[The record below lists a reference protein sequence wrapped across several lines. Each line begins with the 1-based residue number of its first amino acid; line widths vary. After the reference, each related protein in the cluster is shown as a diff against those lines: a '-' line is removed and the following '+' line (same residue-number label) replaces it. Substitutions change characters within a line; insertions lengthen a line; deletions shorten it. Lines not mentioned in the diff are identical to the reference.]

1 VPPGRPY
8 DWKSEG
14 PADSGSVSD
23 LAPANWEWSFD
34 VDGALALDPS
44 ERRLHRRDTS
54 VTVPRMAWPS
64 APRLAA
70 PSAPR
75 DESNA
80 RLKRARRMA
89 VLLVFAAL
97 AVATLV
103 VAGFG
108 ATESPASAPLSP
120 APSHR
125 LLPSGPP
132 RPQVVAAHDTLRIL
146 LPIAQTRVTAI
157 GYHGAGAGTLPLEPV
172 GTQANAGLLERLFH
186 RLSGRSGANVSYYLV
201 DGGTGA
207 ETSGLDVGAPLDT
220 DVYAPVD
227 GTVITLADNI
237 VNGARYGVRM
247 DIQPSGSPG
256 VVVSISNLRPDP
268 ALTVGSTVSAARTKI
283 GRVIDLSSVEGAALA
298 RYTQD
303 KGHHVHLHVRPAA
316 SLAR

>member
-1 VPPGRPY
+1 MPPDPPY

-14 PADSGSVSD
+14 PAEAGSVVD
-23 LAPANWEWSFD
+23 LRPPAWEWSFD
-34 VDGALALDPS
+34 VDGALALDPAPR
-44 ERRLHRRDTS
+44 ELHGFETS
-54 VTVPRMAWPS
+54 VSVPRMARPP
-64 APRLAA
+64 ARRPAA
-70 PSAPR
+70 PPARR
-75 DESNA
+75 DESGA
-80 RLKRARRMA
+80 SAKRARRIAALIVLA
-89 VLLVFAAL
+89 VLG
-97 AVATLV
+97 VATLL

-108 ATESPASAPLSP
+108 AREVPASAPLAP

-157 GYHGAGAGTLPLEPV
+157 GYHGAGAGTLALEPV
-172 GTQANAGLLERLFH
+172 GRQANAGMLERLLQ
-186 RLSGRSGANVSYYLV
+186 RLSGESGSKVSYYLV
-201 DGGTGA
+201 GGGA
-207 ETSGLDVGAPLDT
+207 GPETSGLDVGAPLDT

-227 GTVITLADNI
+227 GTVITVSDNV
-237 VNGARYGVRM
+237 VNGAKYGVRM

-268 ALTVGSTVSAARTKI
+268 ALTVGSTVSAAKTKI
-283 GRVIDLSSVEGAALA
+283 GRVIDLSAVERAALA

-303 KGHHVHLHVRPAA
+303 KGHHVHIHVRPAA

>member
-1 VPPGRPY
+1 VPPERPY
-8 DWKSEG
+8 DWKSER
-14 PADSGSVSD
+14 PAEAGSVGD
-23 LAPANWEWSFD
+23 LRPAAWEWSFD

-44 ERRLHRRDTS
+44 ERRLRMPDTS
-54 VTVPRMAWPS
+54 VSVPRMAWPH

-70 PSAPR
+70 SPAAR
-75 DESNA
+75 DETGA
-80 RLKRARRMA
+80 RARRA
-89 VLLVFAAL
+89 RRLAALLVLAAL
-97 AVATLV
+97 GVATLV

-108 ATESPASAPLSP
+108 ATEIPASVPLAP
-120 APSHR
+120 APSYR

-132 RPQVVAAHDTLRIL
+132 RPQVVAVHDTLRIQ

-157 GYHGAGAGTLPLEPV
+157 GYHGAGAGALPLEPV

-201 DGGTGA
+201 GGGTGA

-227 GTVITLADNI
+227 GTVITLSDNV

-256 VVVSISNLRPDP
+256 VVVSVSNLRPDP
-268 ALTVGSTVSAARTKI
+268 ALTVGSTVSAAKTKI
-283 GRVIDLSSVEGAALA
+283 GRVIDLSAVERAALA

-303 KGHHVHLHVRPAA
+303 KGHHVHIHVRPAA

>member
-14 PADSGSVSD
+14 PAETGSVGD
-23 LAPANWEWSFD
+23 LAQAAWEWSFD
-34 VDGALALDPS
+34 TDGALALDPS
-44 ERRLHRRDTS
+44 ERRLRMPDTS
-54 VTVPRMAWPS
+54 VSVPRMAWPH

-70 PSAPR
+70 PPAHR
-75 DESNA
+75 DETSA
-80 RLKRARRMA
+80 RAKRARRIA
-89 VLLVFAAL
+89 ALLVVGAL
-97 AVATLV
+97 GIATLV

-108 ATESPASAPLSP
+108 ARGIPVSAPLVP

-132 RPQVVAAHDTLRIL
+132 RPQVVAVNDTLRIL

-157 GYHGAGAGTLPLEPV
+157 GYHGAGAGALPLEPV

-186 RLSGRSGANVSYYLV
+186 RLSGRSGSNVSYYLV
-201 DGGTGA
+201 GGGA
-207 ETSGLDVGAPLDT
+207 GPETSGLDVGAPLDT

-227 GTVITLADNI
+227 GTIITVSDNV
-237 VNGARYGVRM
+237 VNGARYGVRI

-268 ALTVGSTVSAARTKI
+268 ALSVGSTVSAAKTKI
-283 GRVIDLSSVEGAALA
+283 GRVIDLSTVERAALA

-303 KGHHVHLHVRPAA
+303 KGHHVHVHVRPAA